1 MMHWQRLGTG
11 GVIMNE
17 LISTLVFYL
26 LAMVILGTALGVV
39 MSRNLVHSALLMTA
53 CFIAVGMLF
62 FWLDADFLGA
72 MEFMLYSGGV
82 AILVVM
88 GVMLTKRDD
97 GPPGN
102 PFNNNTI
109 LALGGAGLFV
119 LVMIAVVVSTPAPP
133 GGYVSPDTVNELAD
147 MMLNKYILP
156 FEIAATLLLAALVG
170 AIILAKG
177 DGEA

>member
-1 MMHWQRLGTG
+1 MSEMLG
-11 GVIMNE
+11 
-17 LISTLVFYL
+17 TLVFY
-26 LAMVILGTALGVV
+26 AVAFVILATALGVV
-39 MSRNLVHSALLMTA
+39 TSKNLVHSALLMTA
-53 CFIAVGMLF
+53 CFIGVGVLF
-62 FWLDADFLGA
+62 IWLSADFLGA

-88 GVMLTKRDD
+88 GVMLTKRQD

-102 PFNNNTI
+102 PFNHRKIT
-109 LALGGAGLFV
+109 ALGLVILFV
-119 LVMIAVVVSTPAPP
+119 LVMSTVIVSTPVPS
-133 GGYVSPDTVNELAD
+133 GSYVSADTVDALAD
-147 MMLNKYILP
+147 MMLNKYILA